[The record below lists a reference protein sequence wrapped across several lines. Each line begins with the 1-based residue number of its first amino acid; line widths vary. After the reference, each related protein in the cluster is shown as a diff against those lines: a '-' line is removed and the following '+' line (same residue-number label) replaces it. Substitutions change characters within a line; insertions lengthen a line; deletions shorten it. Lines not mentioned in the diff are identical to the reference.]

1 MSKLREIMNSQ
12 LNLALEEIEALE
24 HGSERTKLRIMLIG
38 ALANTA
44 SVEFK
49 DAPKGKDAIK
59 ENIAKD
65 VNSVEEENEQ
75 VDFEAEY
82 TGTNCSICGEPQ
94 FTSPSGI
101 TCENGHGG
109 AEPAA
114 EEVVEEAVEEPV
126 LEETTEEIVEET
138 TEEEIPM
145 TENLVV
151 LNEEGQE
158 VDITDAYNSV
168 LYAESDEDRQA
179 LALQITEYMCLPAY
193 QTLNELVVTNAE
205 GEEELLCD
213 SYYKFMLAYY
223 LTPNEDG
230 STGLEVVN
238 EYVSQFT
245 DGQCASTYEF
255 INNDNIEAFINW
267 LSN

>member
-59 ENIAKD
+59 EDTAKD
-65 VNSVEEENEQ
+65 VNPVEEESEQ
-75 VDFEAEY
+75 IDFEAEY

-114 EEVVEEAVEEPV
+114 EEVVEEIAQEVVEEAT
-126 LEETTEEIVEET
+126 EETV

-145 TENLVV
+145 AENLVV

-193 QTLNELVVTNAE
+193 QTLNELVVTNTE

-213 SYYKFMLAYY
+213 NYYKFMLAYY